1 MRIQNDWQPVG
12 QPIAAAL
19 GSFDGLHRGHCAV
32 VEKVLDRIG
41 DYVYS
46 TDDEDIEQVIAKKAS
61 KQDLDEIEEYLD
73 EYINEFGGDKTKIMK
88 KNFYVLIPDTKNPYK
103 QIYTA
108 C

>member
-1 MRIQNDWQPVG
+1 MR
-12 QPIAAAL
+12 
-19 GSFDGLHRGHCAV
+19 C
-32 VEKVLDRIG
+32 
-41 DYVYS
+41 
-46 TDDEDIEQVIAKKAS
+46 DDLPYDLPEQVIAKKAS
-61 KQDLDEIEEYLD
+61 KPGPEQDNEEYLD